1 MQSDTVTAGAQRAR
15 TAEEEAARE
24 RRASLDEL
32 LSSTFSTILRVEERA
47 LQNKV
52 TRGLT
57 IAEMHTIAAVGL
69 YESNP
74 MNVVAARL
82 DVTLATLTSA
92 VAKLERKGFVRRSRC
107 EEDRRK
113 VLVSLT
119 KSGRAAFRSHR
130 LFHRFMVESALEG
143 LTEEEELVFARALG
157 KVKRF
162 FDDEAH
168 RQEGLES

>member
-1 MQSDTVTAGAQRAR
+1 MQAEAGKAGAPQGQS
-15 TAEEEAARE
+15 AEEEAARE

-32 LSSTFSTILRVEERA
+32 LSSTFNTILRVEERA

-92 VAKLERKGFVRRSRC
+92 VAKLERKGFVRRSRSQ
-107 EEDRRK
+107 EDRRK

-119 KSGRAAFRSHR
+119 KSGRAAYRSHR
-130 LFHRFMVESALEG
+130 LFHRSMVESALEG
-143 LTEEEELVFARALG
+143 LTEEEERVFARALG

-162 FDDEAH
+162 FEDEYR
-168 RQEGLES
+168 RQEGA